1 MWLIGLAVVLTIGL
15 ALAPLAAEG
24 QQAEKVYRVGILW
37 PDSEPATSSGF
48 DVLRQSLADS
58 GYVEGTNLSFS
69 HRWSGGRRERLRDLA
84 TELVHLKVDVLFAST
99 GFTIRALAEATT
111 AIPIVMI
118 SMADPVDTGLITSL
132 PRPGG
137 NITGV
142 SGRVEELNEKLL
154 ELLKESVP
162 SVSRVAVLGTPTAV
176 GLYRKG
182 MEVAAR
188 SLRVRLRFLEVA
200 SLKELDATFETAA
213 KARAEGLVLL
223 PLALFAS
230 MRVGSPGSHCNA
242 IYPRSSGGARL
253 LKRAASWPTGRT
265 VLTCGGVPERWS
277 RESSRVRDP
286 LICQSN
292 KQIASASSSISR
304 PPRHLA

>member
-1 MWLIGLAVVLTIGL
+1 M
-15 ALAPLAAEG
+15 
-24 QQAEKVYRVGILW
+24 
-37 PDSEPATSSGF
+37 
-48 DVLRQSLADS
+48 
-58 GYVEGTNLSFS
+58 
-69 HRWSGGRRERLRDLA
+69 
-84 TELVHLKVDVLFAST
+84 FAST

-132 PRPGG
+132 ARPGG
-137 NITGV
+137 NMTGV

-200 SLKELDATFETAA
+200 SRKELDATFETAA
-213 KARAEGLVLL
+213 KARAEDLVLL
-223 PLALFAS
+223 PLALFALNES
-230 MRVGSPGSHCNA
+230 RVAGLALQRQLPT
-242 IYPRSSGGARL
+242 IFWRSAFAEAGGLMAYGPDRADMWRRAGALVARILKGARPADLPVEQADRFRLVINLKTAKALGLTIPQSL
-253 LKRAASWPTGRT
+253 LVRAD
-265 VLTCGGVPERWS
+265 E
-277 RESSRVRDP
+277 
-286 LICQSN
+286 IIQ
-292 KQIASASSSISR
+292 
-304 PPRHLA
+304 